1 MSGRITHILVPT
13 DFSPGSDAALA
24 WARDLAQQC
33 AARLSLLH
41 VVTDPRAVGFLT
53 PEVYVPPAPETQERL
68 LREARE
74 RLERALPADERSRF
88 AVTIDARIGEV
99 AETILETAREQRV
112 DLIVMGTHGRHGLAH
127 LLLGSVAERVL
138 RNASCP
144 VLTTHAAPQVQAA

>member
-1 MSGRITHILVPT
+1 MNGRITHILVPM

-33 AARLSLLH
+33 GARLTLLH
-41 VVTDPRAVGFLT
+41 VVTDPRAVGFMT
-53 PEVYVPPAPETQERL
+53 PEVYVPAVPETQQRM
-68 LREARE
+68 LREAKE
-74 RLERALPADERSRF
+74 RLERAIPEDERGRF
-88 AVTIDARIGEV
+88 AVTVDARLGDV
-99 AETILETAREQRV
+99 AENILEAAREQHA

-144 VLTTHAAPQVQAA
+144 VLTTHGAPQGKAA